1 VPSHLPGIPL
11 REAVASLH
19 PENVLY
25 KSQVFPVVWVFRQD
39 IEHAGIMALRNQ
51 VTVKSGPIITASALL
66 GPLG

>member
-1 VPSHLPGIPL
+1 
-11 REAVASLH
+11 
-19 PENVLY
+19 VLY

-66 GPLG
+66 GRLA